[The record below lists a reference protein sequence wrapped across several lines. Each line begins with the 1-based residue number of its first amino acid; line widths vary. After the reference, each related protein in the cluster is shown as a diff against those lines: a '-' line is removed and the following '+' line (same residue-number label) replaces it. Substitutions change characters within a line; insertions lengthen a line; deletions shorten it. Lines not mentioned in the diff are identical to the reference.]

1 MSCSGVTTV
10 VIPVYNGAKY
20 LAEAVESVRRQTFAS
35 FEIVIVDDGSTDATA
50 EVAAGLPGVRYV
62 HQLHTGPAAALNHG
76 VRLATGKFIAFLSA
90 DDVWCPDKLAVQHRA
105 FGQDP
110 EGKLVFGHMQHFVS
124 PEVDPALAAKLHCP
138 PEPMPAFSAGS
149 LLATLDT
156 FHSIG
161 PLNETFKVG
170 EFLDWYGRARDL
182 GREVILVDEV
192 VSMRRVH
199 GSNHS
204 TRMLRTD
211 SYGPVLKTLLDRR
224 RAGTT
229 K

>member
-1 MSCSGVTTV
+1 MSSSGVTTV
-10 VIPVYNGAKY
+10 VIPVYNGAQY
-20 LAEAVESVRRQTFAS
+20 LAEAVDSILRQTFAS
-35 FEIVIVDDGSTDATA
+35 SEIVIVDDGSTDATA
-50 EVAAGLPGVRYV
+50 VVAAGFPSVRYV
-62 HQLHTGPAAALNHG
+62 RQPHGGPAAALNHG

-105 FGQDP
+105 LGQDP
-110 EGKLVFGHMQHFVS
+110 EGKLVFGHMRHFVS
-124 PEVDPALAAKLHCP
+124 REIDPRLAAKLHCP
-138 PEPMPAFSAGS
+138 PEPMPAFSAGT

-156 FHSIG
+156 FNSVG

-170 EFLDWYGRARDL
+170 EFLDWYGRARDS
-182 GREVILVDEV
+182 GQEIILVDEV

-204 TRMLRTD
+204 TFMLRTD
-211 SYGPVLKTLLDRR
+211 SYGPVLKALLDRR
-224 RAGTT
+224 RGGAA

>member
-20 LAEAVESVRRQTFAS
+20 LAEAVDSVRRQAFAS
-35 FEIVIVDDGSTDATA
+35 SEIVIVDDGSTDATA
-50 EVAAGLPGVRYV
+50 EIATGLPGVRYV
-62 HQLHTGPAAALNHG
+62 HQPHAGPAAALNHG
-76 VRLATGKFIAFLSA
+76 VRLATRKFIAFLSA
-90 DDVWCPDKLAVQHRA
+90 DDVWCPDKLAVQHGA
-105 FGQDP
+105 LGQAP

-124 PEVDPALAAKLHCP
+124 PEIDPGLAAKLQCP

-156 FHSIG
+156 FHSVG
-161 PLNETFKVG
+161 PFNETFKVG

-182 GREVILVDEV
+182 GREIILVDEV

-204 TRMLRTD
+204 TKMLRTD
-211 SYGPVLKTLLDRR
+211 SYGPVLKALLDRR
-224 RAGTT
+224 RAGATQ
-229 K
+229 

>member
-1 MSCSGVTTV
+1 MNCSSVTTV
-10 VIPVYNGAKY
+10 VIPVYNGAQY
-20 LAEAVESVRRQTFAS
+20 LAEAVDSVRRQTFAS
-35 FEIVIVDDGSTDATA
+35 CEIVIVDDGSNDATA
-50 EVAAGLPGVRYV
+50 EIAAGLPGVRYV
-62 HQLHTGPAAALNHG
+62 HQPHAGPAAALNHG
-76 VRLATGKFIAFLSA
+76 MRLATGKFIAFLSA

-105 FGQDP
+105 LGQDP

-124 PEVDPALAAKLHCP
+124 PEIDPGLAAKLHCP

-156 FHSIG
+156 FHSVG

-170 EFLDWYGRARDL
+170 EFLDWYGRARDS
-182 GREVILVDEV
+182 GREIILVDEV

-204 TRMLRTD
+204 TVMLRTD
-211 SYGPVLKTLLDRR
+211 SYAPVLKALLERR
-224 RAGTT
+224 RAGAT